1 MKTLLHRRRHSL
13 IAKLAERKIDALLV
27 TRPANWYYLAGF
39 TGESVSL
46 VVSQKGTSLI
56 TDSRFM
62 VQGRAEMSGIR
73 ILQQKGS
80 LFESVGQFLKDSR
93 FRRVGFDP
101 TQVTVGQLQSL
112 RKAAGPRVRWVPALG
127 RGEGLRM
134 GGGAEGL
141 EQMLM

>member
-1 MKTLLHRRRHSL
+1 MTTLLHRRRHSL
-13 IAKLAERKIDALLV
+13 ISKLSQRKIDALLV

-39 TGESVSL
+39 SGESGAL

-56 TDSRFM
+56 TDGRFM

-80 LFESVGQFLKDSR
+80 LFESVGQFLKNSR

-101 TQVTVGQLQSL
+101 SQVTVGQRQGL
-112 RKAAGPRVRWVPALG
+112 RKAAG
-127 RGEGLRM
+127 RGYAGSRLWAGWRASGCAKM
-134 GGGAEGL
+134 R
-141 EQMLM
+141 QSSPK

>member
-13 IAKLAERKIDALLV
+13 ISKLSERKIDALLV

-39 TGESVSL
+39 TGESGAL

-56 TDSRFM
+56 TDGRFM
-62 VQGRAEMSGIR
+62 AQGRAEMSGIR

-80 LFESVGQFLKDSR
+80 LFESVGQFLKNSR

-101 TQVTVGQLQSL
+101 SQVTVAQPQSL
-112 RKAAGPRVRWVPALG
+112 RRAAGGGVRWIPALG
-127 RGEGLRM
+127 K
-134 GGGAEGL
+134 GG
-141 EQMLM
+141 